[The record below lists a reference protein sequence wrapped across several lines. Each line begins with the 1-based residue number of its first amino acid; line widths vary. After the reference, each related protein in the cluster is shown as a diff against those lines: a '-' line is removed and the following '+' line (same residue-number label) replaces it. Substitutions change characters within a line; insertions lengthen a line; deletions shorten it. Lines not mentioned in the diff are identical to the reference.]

1 MEKTYAVEGLTCAS
15 CAQTVEKTLSKY
27 PGIDNASVNLT
38 TEKATVSYSDPSIT
52 FEVLRD
58 AVDKSGYTLIDQTD
72 NWSETTNHQNY
83 SISGMTC
90 ASCAQTVEKAAAK
103 VPGIQNSSVNLATN
117 TLTVD
122 WQDEPNI
129 QSIIDAIDNS
139 GYEAELILSA
149 NDQYE
154 AEQAKKLERQQ
165 NLRSKLINMAILL
178 VPLFI
183 IAMGPMLGL
192 PLPAIID
199 PGVNAINNAVVQ
211 LVLTTGIIWL
221 GRDIFQR
228 GFKTLFRG
236 HPNMDSLIAIGTSA
250 AYIQGI
256 VVTIGAMLGMVSTHG
271 HLNLYF
277 ESAGMILVFMTA
289 GSYMEELAKG
299 QTSGAIKDLM
309 NLTPETARRV
319 NADGSIDTVPVEVI
333 KVGDVIQVRPGES
346 LPVDGTVVS
355 GQSTID
361 ESMLTGESLPVEK
374 TVGDTV
380 TGASIN
386 KTGAFTYE
394 TTRIGSDTAL
404 AQIVRLVQDAQGA
417 KAPIA
422 KLADKISGYFVPIVI
437 VLAIVSALAWFFIG
451 NQPLNFALQIFISVL
466 IIACPCALGLA
477 TPTSIMVG
485 TGNGAKKG
493 ILIKSGEIL
502 ESIHHA
508 DAVLL
513 DKTGTIT
520 EGKPTVQDFEI
531 FDDATIDRQ
540 ELLDLI
546 LTAEHGSQH
555 PLGEAIVRYAEDEG
569 ANLQETSFFD
579 SITGKGIIST
589 IIGHEVAV
597 GNAKLMDSHANRS
610 EEARKVAQEFAQNG
624 KTPMYIAVNNQIQGI
639 ITVADP
645 IKESSIKAIK
655 KMQDMGL
662 EVIMLT
668 GDNKITAEA
677 IAAQVGITQ
686 VVSDILPEDKVN
698 KVTELQ
704 EQGRHVIMV
713 GDGINDAPALAQSD
727 VGMAIGSGTDIAIE
741 SADTVLM
748 NDNLESV
755 SEAIDLSHAT
765 INNIKQNLFWAF
777 GYNTIGIPIAMG
789 VLYLFGGP
797 LLNPMFAALAM
808 SLSSVSVLLNAL
820 RLRFK

>member
-394 TTRIGSDTAL
+394 ATRIGSDTAL

-555 PLGEAIVRYAEDEG
+555 PLGEAIVRYAEEEG

>member
-555 PLGEAIVRYAEDEG
+555 PLGEAIVRYAEEEG

>member
-437 VLAIVSALAWFFIG
+437 VLAIVSALAWFFFG

-555 PLGEAIVRYAEDEG
+555 PLGEAIVRYAEEEG

>member
-15 CAQTVEKTLSKY
+15 CAQTVEKTLSKF
-27 PGIDNASVNLT
+27 PGINEASVNLA
-38 TEKATVSYSDPSIT
+38 TEKATVSYTDPSIT
-52 FEVLRD
+52 FEALQD
-58 AVDKSGYTLIDQTD
+58 AVNKSGYTLVDQTD
-72 NWSETTNHQNY
+72 SWGESSNHQNF

-103 VPGIQNSSVNLATN
+103 VPGIQNSSVNLTTN

-129 QSIIDAIDNS
+129 QAILDAVNHS
-139 GYEAELILSA
+139 GYEAEFILSA
-149 NDQYE
+149 SDQYE

-165 NLRSKLINMAILL
+165 ALRSKLINMAILL
-178 VPLFI
+178 VPLFL

-192 PLPAIID
+192 PLPNIVD
-199 PGVNAINNAVVQ
+199 PNVNAVNNAVVQ
-211 LVLTTGIIWL
+211 LVLTTGIIYF

-228 GFKTLFRG
+228 GFRTFFRG

-256 VVTIGAMLGMVSTHG
+256 VVTIGAMMGMISTHG

-299 QTSGAIKDLM
+299 QTSSAIKDLM

-319 NADGSIDTVPVEVI
+319 NADGSIDTVPVEII
-333 KVGDVIQVRPGES
+333 KVGDIIQVRPGES

-374 TVGDTV
+374 AVGDNV

-386 KTGAFTYE
+386 KTGSFTYE
-394 TTRIGSDTAL
+394 ATRIGSDTAL

-437 VLAIVSALAWFFIG
+437 VLSIISALAWFFLG
-451 NQPLNFALQIFISVL
+451 NQPINFALQIFISVL

-502 ESIHHA
+502 EAIHHA

-520 EGKPTVQDFEI
+520 QGKPTVQDFKI
-531 FDDATIDRQ
+531 FDDAMIERQ

-555 PLGEAIVRYAEDEG
+555 PLGEAIVRYAEEEG
-569 ANLQETSFFD
+569 AKLQEVDYFD
-579 SITGKGIIST
+579 SITGKGIVAT
-589 IIGHEVAV
+589 INGHEVAV
-597 GNAKLMDSHANRS
+597 GNAKLMTSHANHS
-610 EEARKVAQEFAQNG
+610 DEASAVAQEFAQNG

>member
-72 NWSETTNHQNY
+72 NWSETINHQNY

-394 TTRIGSDTAL
+394 ATRIGSDTAL

-555 PLGEAIVRYAEDEG
+555 PLGEAIVRYAEEEG

>member
-394 TTRIGSDTAL
+394 ATRIGSDTAL

-555 PLGEAIVRYAEDEG
+555 PLGEAIVRYAEEEG

-655 KMQDMGL
+655 KMQDMRL

>member
-52 FEVLRD
+52 FEVLRE

-319 NADGSIDTVPVEVI
+319 NADGSIDTVPVEVV

-394 TTRIGSDTAL
+394 ATRIGSDTAL

-555 PLGEAIVRYAEDEG
+555 PLGEAIVRYAEEEG